1 MANINNDTIDTTRA
15 GTGCPSFLSEP
26 PPLLMDTPPKNNA
39 NKTKRKDQEKNR
51 RRTAYIFP
59 KKVHDAAKT
68 PNKFRL
74 IQDLNYTGK

>member
-59 KKVHDAAKT
+59 KKVHDATKT